1 MNKKKQTDEAIND
14 VLQREERSAQALAML
29 LTQQREKDGHLL
41 ALGLRMGKT
50 PSYLATVPLSWV
62 AQHVH
67 FAGDLPIFQ
76 SKVNEG
82 SKAVP
87 VDAGTIDDIQQR
99 QPDWRRQLPMAAYLA
114 TSQNPKFPPLLAV
127 GYQGWVYNDKDEA
140 WGDDKRALKDSINA
154 TPLEPK
160 GVYYD
165 LDVKGTNYY
174 ALDGQH
180 RLMAILGLRD
190 LLGNGRL
197 NALSQ
202 EGKPKN
208 KAITRDEVIRAIC
221 KKTRES
227 EGVVHER
234 LQRVMTENYVGIEII
249 PAVVNEETYGEAR
262 SRLRSMF
269 VDVNEN
275 AKKPTKGESILLDEN
290 YGFRIVARRVLV
302 ANNLLKDNKVQQ
314 KQGQLSEKSVCYTT
328 LEAVVEIAKSYLE
341 QKPEFAVWNNPLL
354 DDKDIGFV
362 RPDEDEIEKATNM
375 LGKYFDALA
384 SELPSHTRFLQGKSA
399 ADIRGSGKDKDGNV
413 QEDNILFR
421 PIAQMA
427 LASAI
432 AKLERD
438 YEKKLT
444 PLIRKL
450 GAQEKK
456 GQLQLHSEEAP
467 WFGVLCEPIDGK
479 MRRHKHY
486 QQLCERLLIY
496 LLGDGI
502 SSDDE
507 RNALRD
513 DFANA
518 RSDVGEDRAINLEG
532 KAVPVAEIQLPHLW

>member
-14 VLQREERSAQALAML
+14 VLQREERNAQALAML

-41 ALGLRMGKT
+41 ALRLRMGRT

-87 VDAGTIDDIQQR
+87 IDAGTIDDIQQR

-114 TSQNPKFPPLLAV
+114 TRQNRKFPPLLVV

-140 WGDDKRALKDSINA
+140 WGDDNRALQDSINA

-165 LDVKGTNYY
+165 LDVKDTNYY

-197 NALSQ
+197 TALNR
-202 EGKPKN
+202 EGEPK
-208 KAITRDEVIRAIC
+208 KKSITREEVIGEIS
-221 KKTRES
+221 KKTHEP
-227 EGVVHER
+227 EGVIHER
-234 LQRVMTENYVGIEII
+234 LQRVMNEDHIGIEII
-249 PAVVNEETYGEAR
+249 PAVVIEETYGEAR
-262 SRLRSMF
+262 SRLRSTF

-275 AKKPTKGESILLDEN
+275 AKKPTKGESIILDEN
-290 YGFRIVARRVLV
+290 NGFRIVARRVMV
-302 ANNLLKDNKVQQ
+302 ANNLLKGDNVQQ
-314 KQGQLSEKSVCYTT
+314 KQGQLSEKSSCYTT
-328 LEAVVEIAKSYLE
+328 LEAVVEITKSYLE
-341 QKPEFAVWNNPLL
+341 QKREFAGWNNPML

-362 RPDEDEIEKATNM
+362 RPDENEIEKAADM
-375 LGKYFDALA
+375 VGKYFDALA
-384 SELPSHTRFLQGKSA
+384 SLPSHTRFLQGKCA
-399 ADIRGSGKDKDGNV
+399 ADIRGSGEDKDGNIL
-413 QEDNILFR
+413 EDNILFR

-427 LASAI
+427 LASAV

-438 YEKKLT
+438 HEKTLK
-444 PLIRKL
+444 PLINKL

-486 QQLCERLLIY
+486 QQLCERLLVY

-518 RSDVGEDRAINLEG
+518 RSDVGGDRAIDLRG
-532 KAVPVAEIQLPHLW
+532 KPVPMSEVQLPHLW